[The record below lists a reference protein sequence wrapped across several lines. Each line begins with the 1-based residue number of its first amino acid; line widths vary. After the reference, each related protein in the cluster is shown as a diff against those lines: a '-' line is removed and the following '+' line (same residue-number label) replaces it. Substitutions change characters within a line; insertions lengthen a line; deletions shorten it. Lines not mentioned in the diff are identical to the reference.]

1 MEQLLGFLNSVYPLS
16 ASLADHH
23 DEIIKTKQLNKK
35 ELLLKA
41 GHTCRQIYFIEA
53 GLLRCFYIKG
63 DSEVC
68 SWFMKEGDIIVSIES
83 FYRQINDNTF
93 SHSHQ
98 VQAALTLFAFISLGI
113 GSFFASIYNFLYMPI
128 PSCITNHN

>member
-16 ASLADHH
+16 ASLADHLY
-23 DEIIKTKQLNKK
+23 EIIKTRKVNKK

-41 GHTCRQIYFIEA
+41 GHTCRHIYFIEA

-63 DSEVC
+63 DAEVC
-68 SWFMKEGDIIVSIES
+68 SSFMKEGDIIVSIES
-83 FYRQINDNTF
+83 FYRQTNDNTF

-98 VQAALTLFAFISLGI
+98 VQAALTLFAFISLGLDV
-113 GSFFASIYNFLYMPI
+113 FFASFFNFLYMPI
-128 PSCITNHN
+128 PSCIINHN